1 MLFLLDHNLLFIFLF
16 VERRNQ
22 LGEEL
27 VFCGKHHPGY
37 SFLRGLLEGEP
48 TEEKAVFDLNPEHF
62 HGFYGH
68 VLQSDICVEAGG

>member
-1 MLFLLDHNLLFIFLF
+1 MLFTFLF

-37 SFLRGLLEGEP
+37 SFLRRLLEGEQR
-48 TEEKAVFDLNPEHF
+48 EEMAVFDLNTEDF
-62 HGFYGH
+62 NGFYGH
-68 VLQSDICVEAGG
+68 VLPSDICVEAGG